1 MTDSAVHDADQVI
14 VLDRQFMTDPHAT
27 YEVLRRARPVTRAK
41 MVHGLPIWLI
51 TRYDDV
57 RAALTDPR
65 LAKDSAGLGAVFDR
79 LVPAHRRMPYGPE
92 MGAHMLNSDPPQ
104 HSRLRALVNRG
115 FTSRSIG
122 VLRPRIEAIAEGLAD
137 ALAARLV
144 AGEELD
150 LIDAFSFPLP
160 MTVICEILGVPA
172 EHRSDFRKWSN
183 MVLSSAPMDE
193 RAPSF
198 AAMAEF
204 LMGLVADKRAHPG
217 DDMLSTV
224 VAASEDADQ
233 LTENEAV
240 SMAFLLLVA
249 GHDTT
254 VNLISNGVLAL
265 LRNPEQL
272 ARLRADPTMV
282 AGAVEEFLRFDGPLN
297 LATMRFTA
305 EPVTIAGT
313 EIPAGELV
321 LVSLASANRDPDRFS
336 RPDEL
341 DLSRGGTNLA
351 FGHGIHHCLGAALA
365 RLEGQ
370 VALRALLD
378 RVPPFELAA
387 QPDELVWRDSTLMRG
402 LTQLPI
408 RRT

>member
-1 MTDSAVHDADQVI
+1 VW
-14 VLDRQFMTDPHAT
+14 L
-27 YEVLRRARPVTRAK
+27 VTRYA
-41 MVHGLPIWLI
+41 
-51 TRYDDV
+51 DA
-57 RAALTDPR
+57 RAALIDPR
-65 LAKDSAGLGAVFDR
+65 LAKDAAAFGGLLER
-79 LVPAHRRMPYGPE
+79 HLVTTQHRIRFAEVLLG
-92 MGAHMLNSDPPQ
+92 HMLNSDPPD
-104 HSRLRALVNRG
+104 HTRLRKLVNRA
-115 FTSRSIG
+115 FTGRAIAA
-122 VLRPRIEAIAEGLAD
+122 LRPRIEAIAAELTD
-137 ALAARLV
+137 AMAARV
-144 AGEELD
+144 EAGEHTVD
-150 LIDAFSFPLP
+150 LLDAFAFPLP